1 MKKLLRRLAFG
12 LAMLSVL
19 PACHHEAQP
28 IETWVVNG
36 MPVSGVFSK
45 QLEKFDQVVVDL
57 IQTHNVP
64 AASVAIS
71 KDGRLILAHG
81 YGWMCQET
89 KQPTQ
94 PDSLFRIASVSKPI
108 TAVAVMKL
116 VEEGK
121 LCLEDRAFEI
131 LEVDPIGDEIAD
143 ERIYNITIRH
153 LLEHSA
159 GWDRRATFDPLFSV
173 IPRTRLPDELLPPSC
188 ETLIR
193 FMLGMRLNFDPGT
206 QYAYSNLGYCIL
218 GKIIEEVSGMPY
230 EQYVQRQLLLPL
242 GITSMRIGG
251 TLAEEQVKGEVCYY
265 DYEGAYQ
272 RPSVYP
278 DGSQAVPQPYGS
290 FYLPANAANGG
301 WIASSID
308 LIRFMLAVDGEPI
321 PPDLL
326 ATETIRVMRD
336 RPDLDEWETNES
348 DYYALG
354 WEVSQIGSRTA
365 WHHNGAMAGTRSLIG
380 ITSDGYSAAVLF
392 NSDPRNGT
400 ELENSIVE
408 AILDLFD
415 SDTDWSEIFHLDQF
429 AW

>member
-1 MKKLLRRLAFG
+1 MKKLLRGFVFS
-12 LAMLSVL
+12 LAMLSIL

-45 QLEKFDQVVVDL
+45 KLEKFDQVVVDL
-57 IQTHNVP
+57 IQTYNVP

-71 KDGRLILAHG
+71 KDGRLILARG

-89 KQPTQ
+89 EQPTQ

-121 LCLEDRAFEI
+121 LCLDDRAFEI

-173 IPRTRLPDELLPPSC
+173 IPRTSLPDELLPPSC

-230 EQYVQRQLLLPL
+230 EQYVQRQLLQPL

-251 TLAEEQVKGEVCYY
+251 TLAEEQVEGEVCYY

-278 DGSQAVPQPYGS
+278 DGFQAVPQPYGS

-321 PPDLL
+321 PADLL

-336 RPDLDEWETNES
+336 RPGLDEWETNES

-354 WEVSQIGSRTA
+354 WEVSRIGSRTA

-380 ITSDGYSAAVLF
+380 STSDGYSAAVLF

-408 AILDLFD
+408 AILDLID
-415 SDTDWSEIFHLDQF
+415 SGTDWSEIFHLDQF